1 MGSTSCCQTNRK
13 RDGNT
18 FLNMFAVGLVLLNEH
33 PFLVGVTLGTSWHI
47 SAPFLWP
54 GMMIPN
60 GLGWVGFPNQQ
71 GACLEGTSRCQA
83 M

>member
-1 MGSTSCCQTNRK
+1 LIGLSNMGSTSCCQTNRK

-33 PFLVGVTLGTSWHI
+33 PFLVGVKLGTSRH
-47 SAPFLWP
+47 PRWP

-60 GLGWVGFPNQQ
+60 DLYFFLMIFWG
-71 GACLEGTSRCQA
+71 
-83 M
+83 